1 MHRDQSQS
9 SGVVAQRNAVPK
21 AEAVTH
27 PKRTVFSI
35 KSIMVITT
43 VFAAS
48 AVSGGYLWRAVRFA
62 NKQAGQLNES
72 ENLSAL
78 NDLPPIGYFVVI
90 NAMLPM
96 VVLPNYKFGAPA
108 SETRC
113 PLSRRRFASFEIKVL
128 ETFALN

>member
-9 SGVVAQRNAVPK
+9 SVVAAQRSAAPK
-21 AEAVTH
+21 AEAVAY

-35 KSIMVITT
+35 KSIMVITA

-62 NKQAGQLNES
+62 NNQAGQLNES

-78 NDLPPIGYFVVI
+78 NELPPIGYFVVI

-96 VVLPNYKFGAPA
+96 VVLVAASLFFRIFG
-108 SETRC
+108 
-113 PLSRRRFASFEIKVL
+113 RFIK
-128 ETFALN
+128 

>member
-9 SGVVAQRNAVPK
+9 SVVAAQRSAAPK
-21 AEAVTH
+21 AEAVAY

-35 KSIMVITT
+35 KSIMVITA

-62 NKQAGQLNES
+62 NNQAGQLNES

-78 NDLPPIGYFVVI
+78 NELPPTIGYFVVI

-96 VVLPNYKFGAPA
+96 VVLIAASLFFRIFG
-108 SETRC
+108 R
-113 PLSRRRFASFEIKVL
+113 LIK
-128 ETFALN
+128 